1 MKATEIFVRY
11 RGGWSGRAARS
22 VVAIAG
28 LRAAMSGVLLV
39 VLLAAGPVL
48 AQSYPSKPI
57 RIFVTIG
64 PGAAADVLT
73 RILGEEL
80 GKRLGQPIVVENR
93 AGAGGNIA
101 GEAVAKSP
109 PDGYTLLMAS
119 SSTHGAN
126 VSVYPN
132 MPFDPIKDFVAIS
145 PVATNPNVL
154 VVPPSLGVNTLAEL
168 IDLAKKKPGELTYAS
183 GGTGTSMHISGEVLN
198 MLAGVKVTHVPFK
211 STPQAINSALA
222 GEVSMTFASAPTA
235 MAQVKAGK
243 LKSLGLT
250 SEKPLAAMPDV
261 PTLASQGLRGFDVSA
276 WFGLAAPAGTPEAVV
291 NRLHADTQAV
301 LAMPAVREKLVGLG
315 MEPIAGS
322 PADFAA
328 FIRSE
333 IDRIAKVVKASG
345 AKAN

>member
-1 MKATEIFVRY
+1 M
-11 RGGWSGRAARS
+11 
-22 VVAIAG
+22 
-28 LRAAMSGVLLV
+28 
-39 VLLAAGPVL
+39 
-48 AQSYPSKPI
+48 
-57 RIFVTIG
+57 TIG

-101 GEAVAKSP
+101 GEAVAKSA
-109 PDGYTLLMAS
+109 PDGYSLLMAS

-154 VVPPSLGVNTLAEL
+154 VVPPTLGVNTLAEL
-168 IDLAKKKPGELTYAS
+168 IAMAKSKPGALTYAS

-211 STPQAINSALA
+211 NTVAAVNSALA

-276 WFGLAAPAGTPEAVV
+276 WFGLAAPAGTPEAIV
-291 NRLHADTQAV
+291 NRLNADTQAV
-301 LAMPAVREKLVGLG
+301 LAMPAVRDKLVGLG
-315 MEPIAGS
+315 MEPVAGS

-333 IDRIAKVVKASG
+333 IERIAKVVKASG
-345 AKAN
+345 ATSN